1 MSSAST
7 SETSSAAHRPK
18 SSALR
23 HRILETVSPVAGFL
37 GSLVVLLVIVVLV
50 GESPAKALDAIYR
63 FCFGSAGRRASLF
76 SVMIPLY
83 LSGLAV
89 AFALRGGVFNIGVEG
104 QYFIGG
110 LVGSLAGIYLDLPQP
125 LHIPVVVLAAMAGGA
140 LWAALP
146 AVLKITRGIHE
157 VITTIMLN
165 NIAYA
170 LANYLVNGPLSA
182 LKGSKSLEPQTLPIR
197 PTARFPKLN
206 NLFNAVGLGIP
217 DYVYLDLSLV
227 VAVVMGVVAWIVLF
241 RLRYGFEVRSIGA
254 AIEVS
259 RYAGVRVKRI
269 QLFTF
274 LGSGAIAGL
283 VGLQEIFAIRGIYTF
298 QIATGLGFDGIPIA
312 LIGQNSPLGVGI
324 SALLFAFLKQAGYG
338 LQLYTAVANAVIY
351 VITGLMIIMIV
362 VVNELTGRYVR
373 ALRKKEAA

>member
-7 SETSSAAHRPK
+7 PQTPRTAQGRRSGAVA
-18 SSALR
+18 

-37 GSLVVLLVIVVLV
+37 GSLVVLLLIVLLV
-50 GESPAKALDAIYR
+50 GESPGKALDAIYR
-63 FCFGSAGRRASLF
+63 FCFGSAGRRGALF
-76 SVMIPLY
+76 SAMIPLY

-104 QYFIGG
+104 QYFMGG
-110 LVGSLAGIYLDLPQP
+110 LTGALAGIYLSLPQP
-125 LHIPVVVLAAMAGGA
+125 LHIIVVVLAAMAGGA

-146 AVLKITRGIHE
+146 ALLKITRGIHE

-182 LKGSKSLEPQTLPIR
+182 LTSSKSLEPQTYPIKT
-197 PTARFPKLN
+197 TARFPKLN
-206 NLFNAVGLGIP
+206 GVFNALGLGVP

-227 VAVVMGVVAWIVLF
+227 VALVMGIVVWIVLF
-241 RLRYGFEVRSIGA
+241 RLRCGFEVRSIGA

-283 VGLQEIFAIRGIYTF
+283 VGLQEIFAVRGIYTF

-312 LIGQNSPLGVGI
+312 LIGQNSPVGVGI

-338 LQLYTAVANAVIY
+338 LQLYTGVPNAVIY
-351 VITGLMIIMIV
+351 VITGLMIIIIV
-362 VVNELTGRYVR
+362 VVNELTSRYVR

>member
-1 MSSAST
+1 M
-7 SETSSAAHRPK
+7 
-18 SSALR
+18 L
-23 HRILETVSPVAGFL
+23 SPVAGFV
-37 GSLVVLLVIVVLV
+37 GSLLVLLLIVVIV
-50 GESPAKALDAIYR
+50 GEKPGKALDAIYR
-63 FCFGSAGRRASLF
+63 FCFGTAGRRATLF

-89 AFALRGGVFNIGVEG
+89 AFALRGGIFNIGVEG
-104 QYFIGG
+104 QYFVGG
-110 LVGSLAGIYLDLPQP
+110 LVGALAGIYLRLPQP
-125 LHIPVVVLAAMAGGA
+125 IHLVVVVLAAMLGGA
-140 LWAALP
+140 LWAAIP

-165 NIAYA
+165 NIGYA

-182 LKGSKSLEPQTLPIR
+182 LTGSRSLEPQTLPIQE
-197 PTARFPKLN
+197 TARFFKLN
-206 NLFNAVGLGIP
+206 GLFNALGFGIP
-217 DYVYLDLSLV
+217 EHVYLDLSLV
-227 VAVVMGVVAWIVLF
+227 VAVVMGIVAWIVLF
-241 RLRYGFEVRSIGA
+241 RLRLGFEVRSVGT

-269 QLFTF
+269 QLLTF

-312 LIGQNSPLGVGI
+312 LIGQNSPAGVGI
-324 SALLFAFLKQAGYG
+324 AALLFAFLKQAGYG
-338 LQLYTAVANAVIY
+338 LQLYTSVPNAVIY

-362 VVNELTGRYVR
+362 VVNELTSRYVR

>member
-1 MSSAST
+1 MSSAGMPEAPSPVQRRRT
-7 SETSSAAHRPK
+7 SPVW
-18 SSALR
+18 

-37 GSLVVLLVIVVLV
+37 GAVVVLLIIVLVV
-50 GESPAKALDAIYR
+50 GESPGKALDAIYR
-63 FCFGSAGRRASLF
+63 FCFGSAGRRAALF

-110 LVGSLAGIYLDLPQP
+110 LTGALAGIYLRLPQP

-140 LWAALP
+140 LWAAVP
-146 AVLKITRGIHE
+146 AILKITRGIHE

-182 LKGSKSLEPQTLPIR
+182 LTGSKSLEPQTLPIQE
-197 PTARFPKLN
+197 TARFPKLN
-206 NLFNAVGLGIP
+206 HLFNAIGLGIP

-227 VAVVMGVVAWIVLF
+227 VAIVMGVVVWIVLF

-269 QLFTF
+269 QLFAF

-298 QIATGLGFDGIPIA
+298 QIATGLGFDGIAIA
-312 LIGQNSPLGVGI
+312 LIGQNSPVGVGI
-324 SALLFAFLKQAGYG
+324 SSLLFAFLKQAGYG
-338 LQLYTAVANAVIY
+338 MQLYTAVPNAVIY
-351 VITGLMIIMIV
+351 VITGLMILMIV
-362 VVNELTGRYVR
+362 VVNELTSRYVR